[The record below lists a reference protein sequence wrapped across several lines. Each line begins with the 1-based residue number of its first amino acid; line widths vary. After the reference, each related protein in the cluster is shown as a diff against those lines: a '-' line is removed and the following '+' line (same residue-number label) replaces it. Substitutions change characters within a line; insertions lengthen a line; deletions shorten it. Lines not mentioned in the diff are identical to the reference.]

1 MSVTRFF
8 IINGEENMDLQY
20 LKELLA
26 IFDAS
31 SATELMIEEE
41 GASISVSKRGPDQV
55 VTQMTPV
62 AHAHVPAQGVDTQP
76 APAQAMPASA
86 PIADENTH
94 TILSPIVG
102 TFYSSPSPD
111 APAFVQVGSRVSVG
125 QTLCIV
131 EAMKLM
137 NEIESDVSGT
147 IVSILPN
154 NAQPVEYNQPLF
166 IVKPD

>member
-1 MSVTRFF
+1 
-8 IINGEENMDLQY
+8 MDLQY

-41 GASISVSKRGPDQV
+41 GASVSISKRGPDQV
-55 VTQMTPV
+55 VTQV
-62 AHAHVPAQGVDTQP
+62 APAPQVHVQAHGAQTQP
-76 APAQAMPASA
+76 APAQATPAAA
-86 PIADENTH
+86 PAAEENTH

-111 APAFVQVGSRVSVG
+111 APAFVQVGSRISAG

-147 IVSILPN
+147 IVSILAN
-154 NAQPVEYNQPLF
+154 NAQAVEYNQPLF

>member
-55 VTQMTPV
+55 VTQMAPV

-76 APAQAMPASA
+76 APPQAMPASA

>member
-1 MSVTRFF
+1 
-8 IINGEENMDLQY
+8 MDLQY

-55 VTQMTPV
+55 VTQVAAPV
-62 AHAHVPAQGVDTQP
+62 AHAHVPAHGVDTQS

-86 PIADENTH
+86 PVADENTH

-102 TFYSSPSPD
+102 TFYGSPSPD
-111 APAFVQVGSRVSVG
+111 APAWLSIIN
-125 QTLCIV
+125 LCSLSSLIKHSIHW
-131 EAMKLM
+131 EC
-137 NEIESDVSGT
+137 
-147 IVSILPN
+147 ILPRYT
-154 NAQPVEYNQPLF
+154 P
-166 IVKPD
+166 KS

>member
-1 MSVTRFF
+1 
-8 IINGEENMDLQY
+8 
-20 LKELLA
+20 
-26 IFDAS
+26 
-31 SATELMIEEE
+31 
-41 GASISVSKRGPDQV
+41 
-55 VTQMTPV
+55 
-62 AHAHVPAQGVDTQP
+62 
-76 APAQAMPASA
+76 MPASA
-86 PIADENTH
+86 PAAEENTH

-111 APAFVQVGSRVSVG
+111 APAFVQVGSRVSAG

-147 IVSILPN
+147 IVSILAN

>member
-1 MSVTRFF
+1 
-8 IINGEENMDLQY
+8 MDLQY

-55 VTQMTPV
+55 VTQVAAPV
-62 AHAHVPAQGVDTQP
+62 AHTHVPAHGVDTQP

-86 PIADENTH
+86 PVADQNTH

-111 APAFVQVGSRVSVG
+111 APAFVQVGSRVSAG

-147 IVSILPN
+147 IVSILAN

>member
-1 MSVTRFF
+1 
-8 IINGEENMDLQY
+8 MDLQY

-55 VTQMTPV
+55 ITQLASAPQ
-62 AHAHVPAQGVDTQP
+62 AHHHVPAHGVDTQP
-76 APAQAMPASA
+76 APAQVMPASA
-86 PIADENTH
+86 PAAEENTH

-111 APAFVQVGSRVSVG
+111 APAFVQVGSRVSAG

-147 IVSILPN
+147 IVSILAN

>member
-1 MSVTRFF
+1 
-8 IINGEENMDLQY
+8 MDLQY

-41 GASISVSKRGPDQV
+41 GASISVSKRGPEQV
-55 VTQMTPV
+55 VTQMAAPV
-62 AHAHVPAQGVDTQP
+62 AHAHVPAHGVDTQP

-86 PIADENTH
+86 PVADENTH

-102 TFYSSPSPD
+102 TFYGSPSPD
-111 APAFVQVGSRVSVG
+111 APAFVQVGSRVSAG

-147 IVSILPN
+147 IVSILAN

>member
-1 MSVTRFF
+1 
-8 IINGEENMDLQY
+8 MDLQY

-31 SATELMIEEE
+31 SATELMIE
-41 GASISVSKRGPDQV
+41 GDGTTVSVSKRGPDQV
-55 VTQMTPV
+55 VTQMAPV
-62 AHAHVPAQGVDTQP
+62 AQAHIPAHVEIQS
-76 APAQAMPASA
+76 APAQAMLISA
-86 PIADENTH
+86 PIADENNH
-94 TILSPIVG
+94 TVLSPIVG
-102 TFYSSPSPD
+102 TFYGSPSPD
-111 APAFVQVGSRVSVG
+111 APAFVQVGSRISAG

-147 IVSILPN
+147 IVSILAN

>member
-1 MSVTRFF
+1 
-8 IINGEENMDLQY
+8 MDLQY

-41 GASISVSKRGPDQV
+41 GASVSISKRGPDQV
-55 VTQMTPV
+55 VTQV
-62 AHAHVPAQGVDTQP
+62 ASAPHTHVAAHGTQAQP
-76 APAQAMPASA
+76 APAQAMPAAA
-86 PIADENTH
+86 PAAEENTH

-111 APAFVQVGSRVSVG
+111 APAFVQVGSRISAG

-147 IVSILPN
+147 IVSILAN
-154 NAQPVEYNQPLF
+154 NAQAVEYNQPLF

>member
-1 MSVTRFF
+1 
-8 IINGEENMDLQY
+8 MDLQY

-55 VTQMTPV
+55 VTQVAAPV
-62 AHAHVPAQGVDTQP
+62 AHAHVPAHGVDTQP

-86 PIADENTH
+86 PVADENTH

-102 TFYSSPSPD
+102 TYYSSPSPD
-111 APAFVQVGSRVSVG
+111 APAFVQVGSRVTVG

>member
-1 MSVTRFF
+1 
-8 IINGEENMDLQY
+8 MDLQY

-55 VTQMTPV
+55 VTQVAAPV
-62 AHAHVPAQGVDTQP
+62 AHAHVPAHGVDTQP
-76 APAQAMPASA
+76 APAQAMPVSA
-86 PIADENTH
+86 PVADQNTH

-111 APAFVQVGSRVSVG
+111 APAFVQVGSRVSAG

-147 IVSILPN
+147 IVSILAN

>member
-1 MSVTRFF
+1 
-8 IINGEENMDLQY
+8 MDLQY

-41 GASISVSKRGPDQV
+41 GASISVSKRGPEQV
-55 VTQMTPV
+55 VTQMAAPV
-62 AHAHVPAQGVDTQP
+62 AHAHVPAHGVDTQP

-86 PIADENTH
+86 PVADENTH

-102 TFYSSPSPD
+102 TYYSSPSPD
-111 APAFVQVGSRVSVG
+111 APAFVQVGSRVTAG

-137 NEIESDVSGT
+137 NEIEADCAGT
-147 IVSILPN
+147 IKSVLVENGS
-154 NAQPVEYNQPLF
+154 PVEFGQPLF
-166 IVKPD
+166 VIEP

>member
-1 MSVTRFF
+1 
-8 IINGEENMDLQY
+8 MDLHY

-41 GASISVSKRGPDQV
+41 GASVSISKRGPDQV
-55 VTQMTPV
+55 LAQV
-62 AHAHVPAQGVDTQP
+62 AAPAAHTHVPAHGTNTQP
-76 APAQAMPASA
+76 APAQAMPAAA
-86 PIADENTH
+86 PVADENTH

-102 TFYSSPSPD
+102 TFYSAPSPD
-111 APAFVQVGSRVSVG
+111 APAFVQVGSRISVG

-147 IVSILPN
+147 IVSILAN
-154 NAQPVEYNQPLF
+154 NAQAVEYNQPLF

>member
-1 MSVTRFF
+1 
-8 IINGEENMDLQY
+8 MDLQY

-31 SATELMIEEE
+31 SATELMIE
-41 GASISVSKRGPDQV
+41 GDGTTVSVSKRGPDQV
-55 VTQMTPV
+55 VTQMAPI
-62 AHAHVPAQGVDTQP
+62 AQAHVPAHGVETLP
-76 APAQAMPASA
+76 APAQTMLISA
-86 PIADENTH
+86 PTADENNH
-94 TILSPIVG
+94 TVLSPIVG
-102 TFYSSPSPD
+102 TFYGSPSPD
-111 APAFVQVGSRVSVG
+111 APAFVQVGSRISAG

-147 IVSILPN
+147 IVSILAN

>member
-1 MSVTRFF
+1 M
-8 IINGEENMDLQY
+8 MDLQY

-41 GASISVSKRGPDQV
+41 GASVSISKRGPDQV
-55 VTQMTPV
+55 VAQVAPA
-62 AHAHVPAQGVDTQP
+62 AHAHVPAHGTNTQP
-76 APAQAMPASA
+76 APAQAMPAAA
-86 PIADENTH
+86 PVADENTH

-102 TFYSSPSPD
+102 TFYGSPSPD

-125 QTLCIV
+125 QSLCIV

-147 IVSILPN
+147 IVSILAN
-154 NAQPVEYNQPLF
+154 NAQAVEYNQPLF

>member
-1 MSVTRFF
+1 
-8 IINGEENMDLQY
+8 MDLQY

-55 VTQMTPV
+55 VTQMAAPV
-62 AHAHVPAQGVDTQP
+62 AHAHVPAHGVDTQP
-76 APAQAMPASA
+76 APAQAIPASA
-86 PIADENTH
+86 PIAEEHTH

-111 APAFVQVGSRVSVG
+111 APAFVQVGSRISVG

-147 IVSILPN
+147 IVSILAN

>member
-1 MSVTRFF
+1 
-8 IINGEENMDLQY
+8 MDLQY

-41 GASISVSKRGPDQV
+41 GASISVSKRGPDHV
-55 VTQMTPV
+55 VAQMPAPV
-62 AHAHVPAQGVDTQP
+62 AHAHVPSQGIDTQP

-86 PIADENTH
+86 PVADENTH

-111 APAFVQVGSRVSVG
+111 APAFVQVGSRVSAG

-147 IVSILPN
+147 IVSILAN

>member
-1 MSVTRFF
+1 
-8 IINGEENMDLQY
+8 MDLQY

-55 VTQMTPV
+55 VTQMAAPV
-62 AHAHVPAQGVDTQP
+62 GHAHVPAHGVDTQP
-76 APAQAMPASA
+76 APVQAMPASA
-86 PIADENTH
+86 PVADQNTH

-111 APAFVQVGSRVSVG
+111 APAFVQVGSRVSAG

-147 IVSILPN
+147 IVSILAN